1 MDSRLEKAIVEAF
14 DANGPLCRQIEGFKR
29 RDSQLQFAQAVGQA
43 IQTQGVAVVEAGT
56 GTGKTFAYLVP
67 AILSRSKTIVSTAS
81 KTLQDQLF
89 EKDVGRIC
97 SALAVD
103 ADVAVLKGRGNY
115 ICKERLERLVDRGL
129 LPEADSYKRLKKSL
143 TLPGGTQP
151 VIKTIFPGY
160 RKKIRCGPG

>member
-89 EKDVGRIC
+89 EKMSVEFVQRLPSMPMWLCLKAGETI
-97 SALAVD
+97 SAKNV
-103 ADVAVLKGRGNY
+103 
-115 ICKERLERLVDRGL
+115 
-129 LPEADSYKRLKKSL
+129 
-143 TLPGGTQP
+143 
-151 VIKTIFPGY
+151 
-160 RKKIRCGPG
+160 